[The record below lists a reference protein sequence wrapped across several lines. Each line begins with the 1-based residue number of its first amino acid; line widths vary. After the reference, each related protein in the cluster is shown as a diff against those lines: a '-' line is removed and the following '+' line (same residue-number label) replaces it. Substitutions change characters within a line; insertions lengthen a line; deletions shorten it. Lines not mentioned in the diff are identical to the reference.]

1 MKLSN
6 LSWRM
11 VKEKMICA
19 LDCYKKLLKKLID
32 GWKRSE
38 MSLKVNQKYLA
49 TLTVT
54 LAIKVILKLIDFAAP
69 DERLGNSAS
78 LYTGNLYILILML
91 EMN

>member
-1 MKLSN
+1 
-6 LSWRM
+6 
-11 VKEKMICA
+11 
-19 LDCYKKLLKKLID
+19 
-32 GWKRSE
+32 

-49 TLTVT
+49 TLIVT